1 MKSFSIIYLFTI
13 FEVIFFVKS
22 TFVYIFADLQDHG
35 EDTEEVTAVGAA
47 AGVEMATAVVARWPE
62 AAVAKEV
69 AASEAVV
76 DAEVAV
82 HLTKTYTLFCP
93 PIFLDDPLMPPKKP
107 KPHEPS
113 LDARSLFC
121 MRDAMMPLMSFEEEK
136 KIVKSK

>member
-1 MKSFSIIYLFTI
+1 VVVCAEVAVAVEDLWEVTI
-13 FEVIFFVKS
+13 AGAMVAGEMV
-22 TFVYIFADLQDHG
+22 AMDLQDHG

-82 HLTKTYTLFCP
+82 HLTKTYFILP
-93 PIFLDDPLMPPKKP
+93 PNISRPPDAPQKNQNHTN
-107 KPHEPS
+107 PH
-113 LDARSLFC
+113 
-121 MRDAMMPLMSFEEEK
+121 
-136 KIVKSK
+136 

>member
-47 AGVEMATAVVARWPE
+47 AGVEMATEVVARWPE

-82 HLTKTYTLFCP
+82 HLTKTYFILP
-93 PIFLDDPLMPPKKP
+93 PQYF
-107 KPHEPS
+107 S
-113 LDARSLFC
+113 TS
-121 MRDAMMPLMSFEEEK
+121 
-136 KIVKSK
+136 